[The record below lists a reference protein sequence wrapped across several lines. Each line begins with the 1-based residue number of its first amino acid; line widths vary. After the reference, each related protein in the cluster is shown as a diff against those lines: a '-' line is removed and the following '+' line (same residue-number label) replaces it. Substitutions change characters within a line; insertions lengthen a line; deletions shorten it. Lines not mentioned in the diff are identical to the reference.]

1 MRKLKAIVFA
11 ILVILPSAAWADEG
25 LWLIQDLNSALE
37 KRMVERGLKMS
48 AKAIYDMDSPGAG
61 VADAVVSLGGRY
73 SGAFVSDKGL
83 FLTSGIP
90 AAAFIGRLGD
100 AGKDLLKDGFW
111 AASEQHEIPVPGEK
125 VYSLR
130 RVFDVTEEFKG
141 LESQLGDPAQASH
154 RLEMAYAEATKLT
167 CYAHIY

>member
-1 MRKLKAIVFA
+1 
-11 ILVILPSAAWADEG
+11 
-25 LWLIQDLNSALE
+25 
-37 KRMVERGLKMS
+37 MVERGLKMS

-111 AASEQHEIPVPGEK
+111 AASEQHEIPVPGSRHTVPSNQK
-125 VYSLR
+125 SALPVRTLI
-130 RVFDVTEEFKG
+130 
-141 LESQLGDPAQASH
+141 LLH
-154 RLEMAYAEATKLT
+154 TK
-167 CYAHIY
+167 